1 MALTQ
6 GSRIGVYE
14 VGALI
19 GAGGMAE
26 VYRARDSRLHRDV
39 ALKILPEEFAADPD
53 RLARFRREATTLAA
67 LNHANIAHVHGLE
80 ESGGVLA
87 LVMELVDGEDL
98 SLRIARGPIP
108 VDESL
113 RIAAHITAALEAAHE
128 QGIIHRDL
136 KPANVKIR
144 PDGTVKVLDFGL
156 AKVVELIGGSSTPVI
171 SQSPTITS
179 ARMTAPGVILGTA
192 AYMSPEQARGS
203 ETDKRTDV
211 WAFGCVLYEMLTR
224 RMAFA
229 GDTISDTI
237 AAVLNRAPDWTALP
251 VSTPAGIVALLKRCL
266 QKDRRQRVRDIGD
279 VRLQIEDTLAAGTQ
293 LVPEHAHGQARRF
306 TPSALVAASV
316 LSGIAV
322 LAALSPMLRTR
333 VGDVDT
339 ALRSTLTR
347 VTADDGVTADPVLS
361 RDGALLAYASDRA
374 GQNNLDIWI
383 QQASG
388 SAPIQLT
395 HDPVDE
401 REPAFS
407 PDGRLIAFRSE
418 VDGGGIYI
426 VPSLG
431 GQEPR
436 LLVKDGRRPRFSPD
450 GTSIAYWT
458 GSSIGFLN
466 VPHAYRTFTVPV
478 AGGVPREIGAS
489 LTGAR
494 YPVWSNDGRALMVL
508 GTADA
513 KPARNTYDWFLVRL
527 ADGTAVKTGVYD
539 ALERAGIT
547 AVDGNIEPDAWSG
560 DRLLFSDF
568 RYVWSI
574 GFDVVA
580 GRPGRLERLTFGT
593 NFDGQVTVADSGAV
607 AFSSVIISDHI
618 WTLPLDLRGA
628 SVSGAARRLTNGTG
642 LDSRPSMSSDG
653 RLLAYN
659 HSLPRPGLYVR
670 NLTTGTS
677 IDLGVSASAFGPAIS
692 PDGRYVSYEDHGGVS
707 LIPSRG
713 GAPREI
719 CANCTIGDWAGSSS
733 SEFAVVMLD
742 ANSKS
747 HVSLVN
753 VDTGNARDLTE
764 RGAGV
769 LNRPFLSR
777 GNRLLAFRELD
788 AKGNVVYVAR
798 VPSQGTIRRTDWVT
812 IVPPELDAR
821 PCGWSPDGS
830 VLYFVSAR
838 DGTRCLYAQRL
849 DPSTGTPKGSCV
861 EVQHFAGARNMRAGS
876 FGVLSTGPGDAM
888 RGGAFLYDV
897 AEASSNI
904 WMITA
909 PSRK

>member
-14 VGALI
+14 VGVLI
-19 GAGGMAE
+19 GAGGMGE
-26 VYRARDSRLHRDV
+26 VYRARDTRLHRNV
-39 ALKILPEEFAADPD
+39 ALKILPESVAGDPE
-53 RLARFRREATTLAA
+53 RLVRFRREATTLAA
-67 LNHANIAHVHGLE
+67 LNHSNIAHVHGLE
-80 ESGGVLA
+80 ESAGVLV

-98 SLRIARGPIP
+98 SLRIARAPIP
-108 VDESL
+108 LDESL
-113 RIAAHITAALEAAHE
+113 RIAADIAAALAAAHE

-156 AKVVELIGGSSTPVI
+156 AKVVESIGGPSTPVT
-171 SQSPTITS
+171 SQSPTVTS
-179 ARMTAPGVILGTA
+179 ARMTAAGVILGTT

-203 ETDKRTDV
+203 EIDKRTDV

-224 RMAFA
+224 RRAFA

-237 AAVLNRAPDWTALP
+237 AAVLERAPEWTALP
-251 VSTPAGIVALLKRCL
+251 PSTPQGIVALLKRCL

-279 VRLQIEDTLAAGTQ
+279 VRLQIEDALAFRTQ
-293 LVPEHAHGQARRF
+293 PAPEREHGRARRF
-306 TPSALVAASV
+306 TLWALVATSV
-316 LSGIAV
+316 LSVIAV
-322 LAALSPMLRTR
+322 LAVLGPMLRIGTA
-333 VGDVDT
+333 DVDT
-339 ALRSTLTR
+339 AMRSTLTR

-418 VDGGGIYI
+418 ADGGGIYI

-431 GQEPR
+431 GQDPR
-436 LLVKDGRRPRFSPD
+436 LLVKNGRRPRFSPD

-458 GSSIGFLN
+458 GANIGFLS

-478 AGGVPREIGAS
+478 VGGVPREIGAS

-494 YPVWSNDGRALMVL
+494 DPVWSSDGRTLMVL
-508 GTADA
+508 GTDNA
-513 KPARNTYDWFLVRL
+513 KPVQNTYDWYLVRL
-527 ADGTAVKTGVYD
+527 ADGTSVKTGVSD
-539 ALERAGIT
+539 ALARAGIT
-547 AVDGNIEPDAWSG
+547 AYNGIIEPDAWSG
-560 DRLLFSDF
+560 DRLLFSDS
-568 RYVWSI
+568 RSVWSI
-574 GFDVVA
+574 GFDAAAV
-580 GRPGRLERLTFGT
+580 RPGGLERLTFGT
-593 NFDGQVTVADSGAV
+593 NMDGQATVADSGAV
-607 AFSSVIISDHI
+607 AFSSVIISGHI
-618 WTLPLDLRGA
+618 WSLPLDLRRA

-653 RLLAYN
+653 HLLAYN
-659 HSLPRPGLYVR
+659 HSLPRSGLFVK
-670 NLTTGTS
+670 NLTTGTT
-677 IDLGVSASAFGPAIS
+677 IDLGVPGSAFGPAIS

-719 CANCTIGDWAGSSS
+719 CANCTIGDWAGGSS
-733 SEFAVVMLD
+733 SEVAVVMLD

-747 HVSLVN
+747 HMSLVN
-753 VDTGNARDLTE
+753 VDTGNTRDLTE

-769 LNRPFLSR
+769 LNRPFISS

-788 AKGNVVYVAR
+788 TRGNVVYVAR
-798 VPSQGTIRRTDWVT
+798 VPPQGTIRRADWVT

-838 DGTRCLYAQRL
+838 DGTRCLYAQPL

-861 EVQHFAGARNMRAGS
+861 QVQHFAGARNMRAGS
-876 FGVLSTGPGDAM
+876 FGVLSTGPADAM
-888 RGGAFLYDV
+888 RGGSFLYDL

-904 WMITA
+904 WMISA
-909 PSRK
+909 PPRK